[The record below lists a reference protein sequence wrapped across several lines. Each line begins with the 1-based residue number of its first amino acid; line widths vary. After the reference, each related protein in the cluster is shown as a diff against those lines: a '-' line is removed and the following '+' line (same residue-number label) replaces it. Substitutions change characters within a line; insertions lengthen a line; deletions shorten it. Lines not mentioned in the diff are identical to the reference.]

1 MIVTDLCQLQQQI
14 SLQIDHFWI
23 IWNKYGLGLEPY
35 TVFVTQIHHDP
46 WFWGPPL
53 GQNMP

>member
-1 MIVTDLCQLQQQI
+1 MIVTDLCPLQQQI

-23 IWNKYGLGLEPY
+23 IWNKYIH

-46 WFWGPPL
+46 WFWGLPL